1 MPLTAVQTPH
11 RLTVVYRDIPTQFN
25 SVVMHAHHL
34 RMCEDTSFVHTP
46 HSPSIHIWV
55 ISSPHGPDL
64 SRPRRSS
71 ASIESLP
78 LIGAAAGIFA
88 NLLPTG
94 VCRKAFSRSEAR
106 SCISSL
112 PAHRALTKFSR
123 DSSGPITG
131 PGSNWSVFSIQFS
144 AAYEQSAT
152 SPIFGT
158 SNHCLCR
165 RTSPVQLISVLWFR
179 RHRQSLS
186 GPDLAIFIDNQQS
199 IQDPEAAIC
208 CWY

>member
-1 MPLTAVQTPH
+1 
-11 RLTVVYRDIPTQFN
+11 
-25 SVVMHAHHL
+25 MHAHHL

-46 HSPSIHIWV
+46 HSPSIRILV

-78 LIGAAAGIFA
+78 LLGAAAGVFA

-94 VCRKAFSRSEAR
+94 VCQKAFSRSETR

-112 PAHRALTKFSR
+112 PAHRALTKSSR

-131 PGSNWSVFSIQFS
+131 PGSNWSAYSIHCS
-144 AAYEQSAT
+144 AIIST
-152 SPIFGT
+152 PIFDT
-158 SNHCLCR
+158 SNHHLCR
-165 RTSPVQLISVLWFR
+165 KEDRTGPPHQRPSVYFR
-179 RHRQSLS
+179 VCLPGITTPSSQRH
-186 GPDLAIFIDNQQS
+186 DLAH
-199 IQDPEAAIC
+199 
-208 CWY
+208 